1 MTGKFDPDD
10 RRHCAIKQELM
21 HGIAL
26 KDIATMGEVN
36 RTLEAAGFEII
47 EARDLA
53 GENDGST
60 LPWYQPLDTRHGTLG
75 KAVGRIPLGRK
86 VWIGASKLAEIVGM
100 FPKGSADV
108 VRLLD
113 RTANAYV
120 AGGKTGVFT
129 PLYCFL
135 ARKPL

>member
-1 MTGKFDPDD
+1 MTDKFNPDNN
-10 RRHCAIKQELM
+10 RHVAMKQDLM

-36 RTLEAAGFEII
+36 RALESAGFEVM
-47 EARDLA
+47 EAKDRAVEDNGLA
-53 GENDGST
+53 T
-60 LPWYQPLDTRHGTLG
+60 PWYQPMETRNGTLG
-75 KAVGRIPLGRK
+75 NALRRISLGRK
-86 VWIGASKLAEIVGM
+86 ALIGTSKLAEVFGM
-100 FPKGSADV
+100 FPKGSSDV
-108 VRLLD
+108 IRLLD